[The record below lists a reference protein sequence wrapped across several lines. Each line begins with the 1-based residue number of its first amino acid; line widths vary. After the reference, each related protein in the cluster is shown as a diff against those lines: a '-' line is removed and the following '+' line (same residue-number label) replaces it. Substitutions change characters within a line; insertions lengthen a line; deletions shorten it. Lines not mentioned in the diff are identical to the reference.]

1 MLIYLMCLRYYYW
14 ETSNNITRV
23 ESKKLMQEER
33 IYIQERGMDAVVIMK
48 KGVDEKDDENMCV
61 SNRHAWFLQ

>member
-1 MLIYLMCLRYYYW
+1 MFYLVCLRYYYW
-14 ETSNNITRV
+14 GTSNNITRV

-33 IYIQERGMDAVVIMK
+33 IYIQVRGMDAVVIMRE
-48 KGVDEKDDENMCV
+48 GVDEKNDENMCV